1 MWQQRGRSLR
11 STNALLMCVRC
22 VSSELPSS
30 AGRSLLSGVAV
41 AKVDADTDGFHGRH
55 SSTPR
60 SALSDSAAIGDR
72 RRRRR
77 DCASAD
83 EQEAALNFST
93 RTPARSPPDCVAD
106 VRIKEEDEMQ
116 PQQQQQHPALYGLE
130 LGAGRPFD
138 MSRSPSVAAAAA
150 AVLGQYVD
158 DAAVM
163 RSLTSYDQQRL
174 ALYTSLM
181 AAAAGGCDDGP
192 PPPGAVS
199 LLNGAAGLDGDPP
212 PASLDHSLGTSYGDG
227 LAMRHRLPAMRRR
240 ERFGHASHLG
250 HQPAMKVRLLTTS
263 RVFRSLLPSSH
274 HPTRRNWTVLSR
286 RVGQCELGGSS
297 ITRHVSFTRFPHIS
311 HVAAFFEYFCKVRI
325 YSTFFLHKLAF
336 SNKSTAMLIILI
348 FFVFLFE

>member
-212 PASLDHSLGTSYGDG
+212 PASLDHSLGTSYADG

-297 ITRHVSFTRFPHIS
+297 ITRHVSFTRICDCRIFRMLPHFSNIS
-311 HVAAFFEYFCKVRI
+311 AKCA
-325 YSTFFLHKLAF
+325 YSTFFCINWHF
-336 SNKSTAMLIILI
+336 RTNRRQC
-348 FFVFLFE
+348 